1 MDWGI
6 APLES
11 IPDLAVCFSAGETH
25 PDGDFRMLSSATS
38 VSTTSDV
45 SNATPPAALHPVANA
60 FDFLDL
66 TAQFATIR
74 EEVMQA
80 ITAVME
86 SQQFILGKEVRLF
99 EEETAAMLGAKHAVA
114 CASGSDAL
122 LLALMAMG
130 IDRNDEVIT
139 SPFTFVATGGAI
151 ARLGAK
157 PVFVDIDPLTFNAD
171 PEKIEAA
178 ITPSTRAIMPVHLFG
193 LAADLDP
200 IVNLARTR
208 NLAIIEDAA
217 QAILARYHGRYAAT
231 MGTFGC
237 LSFFPSKNLGGAG
250 DGGLI
255 TTEDP
260 ELADRLRLLRVH
272 GSKKKYH
279 HEILGTN
286 SRLDSLQA
294 AILRVKLRHLKDW
307 TRGRQQR
314 AEYYRELFRES
325 SLGEFV
331 RVPNAPPADF
341 EHVYNQFSIRCSK
354 RNELREFLGAAGIP
368 TEIYYPVPLHLQ
380 PAFAYLGYRP
390 GDFPQAEMASKEVLA
405 LPIYPELTAAQQES
419 VVHAIADF
427 YLKKN

>member
-1 MDWGI
+1 
-6 APLES
+6 
-11 IPDLAVCFSAGETH
+11 
-25 PDGDFRMLSSATS
+25 MLSSATS
-38 VSTTSDV
+38 ASTTSDV
-45 SNATPPAALHPVANA
+45 SNATPPVAHHPVSNA

-66 TAQFATIR
+66 KAQFATIR
-74 EEVMQA
+74 EEVMPA
-80 ITAVME
+80 ISAVME

-99 EEETAAMLGAKHAVA
+99 EEETAQMLGAKHAVA
-114 CASGSDAL
+114 CGSGSDAL
-122 LLALMAMG
+122 LLAMMAIG
-130 IDRNDEVIT
+130 IGQNHEVIT

-157 PVFVDIDPLTFNAD
+157 PVFVDIDLETFNID

-178 ITPSTRAIMPVHLFG
+178 ITPKTRAIMPVHLFG

-200 IVNLARTR
+200 IVRLARTK

-217 QAILARYHGRYAAT
+217 QAILARYHGRFAAT
-231 MGTFGC
+231 IGTFGC

-255 TTEDP
+255 TTEDA

-294 AILRVKLRHLKDW
+294 AILRVKMRHLKDW

-314 AEYYRELFRES
+314 AEQYRELFRES
-325 SLGEFV
+325 ALGEFV
-331 RVPNAPPADF
+331 HVPETPSADF

-354 RNELREFLGAAGIP
+354 RNELRDFLAAAGIP

-380 PAFAYLGYRP
+380 PAFAYLGHRT
-390 GDFPQAEMASKEVLA
+390 GDFPQAELASRKALA
-405 LPIYPELTAAQQES
+405 LPVYPELTQSQQES
-419 VVHAIADF
+419 VVHTIAKF
-427 YLKKN
+427 YLKNS

>member
-38 VSTTSDV
+38 I
-45 SNATPPAALHPVANA
+45 PAKSEAHAAARSAAHAPVPHA

-66 TAQFATIR
+66 KAQFASIR
-74 EEVMQA
+74 DEVMQA
-80 ITAVME
+80 ITEVME

-99 EEETAAMLGAKHAVA
+99 EEETAAMLVAKHAVA

-122 LLALMAMG
+122 LLAMMALG
-130 IDRNDEVIT
+130 IGQNDEVIT
-139 SPFTFVATGGAI
+139 SPFTFVATGGAV

-157 PVFVDIDPLTFNAD
+157 PVFVDIDPATFNID
-171 PEKIEAA
+171 PAKIEAA
-178 ITPSTRAIMPVHLFG
+178 ITPRTRAIMPVHLFG
-193 LAADLDP
+193 LAADLEP
-200 IVNLARTR
+200 VVSLAKAR
-208 NLAIIEDAA
+208 NLAVIEDAA
-217 QAILARYHGRYAAT
+217 QAIMARYHERFVGT
-231 MGTFGC
+231 IGTFGC

-255 TTEDP
+255 TTEDAD
-260 ELADRLRLLRVH
+260 LADRLRLLRVH

-294 AILRVKLRHLKDW
+294 AILRVKLRHLRDW

-314 AEYYRELFRES
+314 AEHYRELFRKS
-325 SLGEFV
+325 ALVEFV
-331 RVPNAPPADF
+331 RVPNAPSGDF

-354 RNELREFLGAAGIP
+354 RNELREFLAAAGIP
-368 TEIYYPVPLHLQ
+368 TEIYYPLPLHLQ
-380 PAFAYLGYRP
+380 PAFAYLGHRI
-390 GDFPQAEMASKEVLA
+390 GDFPQAEMVSQEALA
-405 LPIYPELTAAQQES
+405 LPVYPELTQSQQES
-419 VVHAIADF
+419 VVGAIADF